1 MCNQFTLPK
10 TNTIQKYLTENLN
23 LPLIKPSFTS
33 EENSIFPGQVA
44 SVLLYQDQKLQ
55 LVNKK
60 WGFLSPVDQKLVF
73 NARIERFYEEKPSM
87 WDQAFAKK
95 RCLIICRNFFEYGK
109 NYYQGQNGKKYREQ
123 YQFNNPN
130 EDLTMIAGIYQDDRF
145 SMVTTTPNQVM
156 QPIHQRM
163 PLVIEPSEL
172 RRWLFQNFTQLIDR
186 QNIQLQVNKLAHKN

>member
-10 TNTIQKYLTENLN
+10 TSTIQKYLTKNLN

-33 EENSIFPGQVA
+33 EETSIFPGQMA

-95 RCLIICRNFFEYGK
+95 RCLIICQNFFEYGK

-123 YQFNNPN
+123 YQFNNPH

-145 SMVTTTPNQVM
+145 SMVTTAPNQVM

-186 QNIQLQVNKLAHKN
+186 QNIQLQVNKLAPKN